1 MWISEAAV
9 NAAREKGIPIL
20 SSRRPLLLVY
30 DGIFEWEG
38 WGGQL
43 KLAKG
48 RCRLWIFDLNRSGE
62 NEVLHLRPMIV
73 VASDLPREGMMKGE
87 VSVRSAAGHIAT
99 VVSRKFH
106 IDPPRMQFV
115 EYTPRET
122 YGKNNEYIIEAGY
135 DAVEFTWQEGLALFP
150 RMAPLTGPLKNW
162 LHEWFEKNNA

>member
-1 MWISEAAV
+1 M
-9 NAAREKGIPIL
+9 
-20 SSRRPLLLVY
+20 LVY
-30 DGIFEWEG
+30 DGIFKWEG

-43 KLAKG
+43 KLANG

-62 NEVLHLRPMIV
+62 KEVLHLRPMVV

-99 VVSRKFH
+99 VVSRKFQ
-106 IDPPRMQFV
+106 IDPQRMQFV

-122 YGKNNEYIIEAGY
+122 YGKNNEYVIAAGY

-150 RMAPLTGPLKNW
+150 RIKPLEPTLIALLKGC
-162 LHEWFEKNNA
+162 LEEEPDKK